1 MGWSLRDLAEVID
14 TARCDEGEEA
24 PERFL
29 ETLKKQLTRSS
40 TSPDKLE
47 DYLQIMKNDRRYEKL
62 AEVRQDYVSLG
73 ILNNDVEDRVR
84 RISERVAEKVK
95 SSPDEWDGR

>member
-14 TARCDEGEEA
+14 TATCEEGEEA

-29 ETLKKQLTRSS
+29 ETLKKQLTRPS

-47 DYLQIMKNDRRYEKL
+47 EHLQIMRNDRRYENL
-62 AEVRQDYVSLG
+62 AKVRQDYVSLG
-73 ILNNDVEDRVR
+73 VLNSDVEERVK

-95 SSPDEWDGR
+95 SSPDEQGGR